1 MRDAVSDHPL
11 APARLGRL
19 AAATTCV
26 AFGLPSDALVV
37 GAALI
42 VTHARVTA
50 VATWQRVHLSWRA
63 RSWLPRLAGDGHVGR
78 RVPKSC

>member
-1 MRDAVSDHPL
+1 MRHAVSDHPL

-19 AAATTCV
+19 AVATTCV
-26 AFGLPSDALVV
+26 AFGLPSDALVG

-42 VTHARVTA
+42 VTRVRVAA
-50 VATWQRVHLSWRA
+50 VATWQRVHLSWPA
-63 RSWLPRLAGDGHVGR
+63 RRRLPRLAGDGPVGR